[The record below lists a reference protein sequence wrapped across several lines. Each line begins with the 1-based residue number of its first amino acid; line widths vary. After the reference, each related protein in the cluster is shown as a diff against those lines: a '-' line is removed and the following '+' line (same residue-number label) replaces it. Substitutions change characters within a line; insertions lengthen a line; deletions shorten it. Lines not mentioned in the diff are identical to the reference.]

1 MFSCVAGSPWKHPH
15 VRGEDIGP
23 VVERLQ
29 KEETPPRAWGRQ
41 TEAKGIL
48 LEVRNTPTCVGKT
61 FCGISKAFGSGK
73 HPHVRGED
81 AGTEPDRGR
90 KEETPPRAWGRLE
103 RADGLAGL
111 KGNTPTCVGK
121 TLQDPHFLPLHQ
133 KHPHVRGEDVF
144 QQQDTVTKAE
154 TPPRAWGRLRVI
166 SQYLAIDRN
175 TPTCVGKTLQLLHNR
190 NLMQKHPHVR
200 GEDAAPEAAL
210 LVKPETPPR
219 AWGRPHDQSSLWD
232 GNGNTPTCVGKTP
245 IRKRCVRND
254 GKHPHVRGEDSKEE
268 RDQWRE
274 RETPPRAW
282 GRPAYEIQHGADGRN
297 TPTCVGKTTV
307 LDQKGR

>member
-90 KEETPPRAWGRLE
+90 KEETPPRAWGRRCSFYTTATLC
-103 RADGLAGL
+103 R
-111 KGNTPTCVGK
+111 NTPTCVGK
-121 TLQDPHFLPLHQ
+121 TPRQRPRFWSNQ
-133 KHPHVRGEDVF
+133 KHPHVRGEDLMINPLYGM
-144 QQQDTVTKAE
+144 AME
-154 TPPRAWGRLRVI
+154 TPPRAWGRRP
-166 SQYLAIDRN
+166 S
-175 TPTCVGKTLQLLHNR
+175 GS
-190 NLMQKHPHVR
+190 
-200 GEDAAPEAAL
+200 DASG
-210 LVKPETPPR
+210 TM
-219 AWGRPHDQSSLWD
+219 
-232 GNGNTPTCVGKTP
+232 GNTPTCVGKTP
-245 IRKRCVRND
+245 KKNATSGVK
-254 GKHPHVRGEDSKEE
+254 GKHPHVRGEDQRMKSSMG
-268 RDQWRE
+268 QTA
-274 RETPPRAW
+274 ETPPRAW
-282 GRPAYEIQHGADGRN
+282 GRQLSRIKKADEMRN
-297 TPTCVGKTTV
+297 TPTCVGKTT
-307 LDQKGR
+307 RT